1 MNFFLNSMFSNFFLS
16 EYCVHFSSY
25 RMIQWWTETDLECE
39 EINISHMN
47 KCNYNLLCILNI
59 CSLPCERQY
68 NEVDCR
74 VILYW
79 GIRVDTRIRLLRFK
93 FCCQF
98 WYLRDFRKIMSLTTH
113 FLNEDGNSNLL
124 YMVGVDIKRLFM
136 QKISIM

>member
-1 MNFFLNSMFSNFFLS
+1 
-16 EYCVHFSSY
+16 
-25 RMIQWWTETDLECE
+25 
-39 EINISHMN
+39 MN
-47 KCNYNLLCILNI
+47 KCNYKLLCILNI

-98 WYLRDFRKIMSLTTH
+98 WYLCDFRKIISLPTH

-136 QKISIM
+136 QKISIMQIICISNLFCLLGVVSYCIILFENDTEAYFIKQPLISSRVQI